1 MCTFAA
7 TYINFMTNN
16 NIAID
21 FVGGE
26 GDDDYA
32 ALLDAANK
40 ATEYGYRVFILPNPH
55 GVRTADFIFERR
67 GVYKLFDLKTIV
79 GKNSVGNRLQESL
92 GQSNRVLLNLK
103 CKYGIRNITDEIRKH
118 FEMSAEAVEVLIFN
132 GKKQISIK
140 RNIATSKGFLKMM
153 MNSFRK

>member
-1 MCTFAA
+1 MMNHKCWRKNLRRQHESISSRNTICSGKRYLIEYRGAA
-7 TYINFMTNN
+7 GTLYHQLHELHGS
-16 NIAID
+16 D
-21 FVGGE
+21 FIRQLKIITECHEFKPLKANPQIYSVGGE

-79 GKNSVGNRLQESL
+79 GKNSARPW
-92 GQSNRVLLNLK
+92 
-103 CKYGIRNITDEIRKH
+103 
-118 FEMSAEAVEVLIFN
+118 
-132 GKKQISIK
+132 K
-140 RNIATSKGFLKMM
+140 RPC
-153 MNSFRK
+153 